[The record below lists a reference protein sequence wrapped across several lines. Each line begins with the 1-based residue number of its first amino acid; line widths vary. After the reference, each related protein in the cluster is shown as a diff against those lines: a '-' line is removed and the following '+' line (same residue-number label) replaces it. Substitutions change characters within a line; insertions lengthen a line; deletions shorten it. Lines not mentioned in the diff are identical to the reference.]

1 MKSQRLLRLPT
12 FELPRV
18 RVLEPRSDNI
28 FQVKK
33 KKGIMVGK
41 SESEGV
47 KFLLGANKHLIYF
60 LT

>member
-12 FELPRV
+12 LELPRV

-33 KKGIMVGK
+33 K
-41 SESEGV
+41 EQ
-47 KFLLGANKHLIYF
+47 
-60 LT
+60 